1 MICNSVSWYWSR
13 FSISNEFYV
22 MLECHSCKR
31 GSDIERTLIEL
42 EERNSLITNNEDEKD
57 SSNES
62 KYAIETI

>member
-1 MICNSVSWYWSR
+1 
-13 FSISNEFYV
+13 

-31 GSDIERTLIEL
+31 GSDIERTLSEL
-42 EERNSLITNNEDEKD
+42 EEMNSLITNNEDEKD

>member
-1 MICNSVSWYWSR
+1 
-13 FSISNEFYV
+13 